1 MFRETLN
8 FATKKRASVK
18 QKTENNQLK
27 RTREMNISEKIL
39 AKASGKT
46 TVHPGDIVD
55 ANVDVIMV
63 HDLTGPLAIEA
74 FKKIGVQKVWDNRK
88 VVIIL
93 DHQIPA
99 ESVKMAELHKMLRKF
114 AQEQAI
120 RIYDVGEGGI
130 CHQVMPEKG
139 YVTPGSLIVGADSHT
154 CTYGAFGA
162 FATGIGSTEAAA
174 VFATGKIWLKVPEA
188 IRFNVTGQF
197 QKYVTPKDLILH
209 IIGKVGVDGAI
220 YKSTEFTGPTMQAM
234 SIAGRMTVCNMTV
247 EMGAKNGIVEP
258 DEITWKFLESRVPKA
273 KEAVKAWKSDADAK
287 YEKTININVSDLE
300 PQVAVPSSVDNVKPI
315 SKVADVAVD
324 QAFIGSCTNGR
335 IEDLRMAAQILKGK
349 KVKKGVRALVI
360 PASQEVYAQAIKEGL
375 VETFTEAGALV
386 CGATCGPCLGG
397 HIGLLA
403 SGETCVST
411 SNRNFI
417 GRMGSPQANVY
428 LASPAVVAA
437 SALTGKLTDPRKLE
451 A

>member
-1 MFRETLN
+1 
-8 FATKKRASVK
+8 
-18 QKTENNQLK
+18 
-27 RTREMNISEKIL
+27 MNISEKIL

-74 FKKIGVQKVWDNRK
+74 FKKIGVQKVWDNKK

-139 YVTPGSLIVGADSHT
+139 YVTPGALIVGADSHT

-188 IRFNVTGQF
+188 IKFNVEGQF

-220 YKSTEFTGPTMQAM
+220 YKSVEFAGPTMQAM
-234 SIAGRMTVCNMTV
+234 SIAGRMTVCNMAV
-247 EMGAKNGIVEP
+247 EMGAKNGVVEP
-258 DEITWKFLESRVPKA
+258 DETTWKFLEGRVPKA

-287 YEKTININVSDLE
+287 YEKTINIDVSDLE

-315 SKVADVAVD
+315 SKVADVTVD

-335 IEDLRMAAQILKGK
+335 IEDLRIAAQILKGK

-375 VETFTEAGALV
+375 VEVFTESGALV

-417 GRMGSPQANVY
+417 GRMGSPQANIY